1 MSGRRFLNGIGMAT
15 AVATV
20 GLLSATAV
28 GQQAAQTRTT
38 SWGHPDL
45 QGTWSYGVSTPLERP
60 SQLGN
65 KAFLSAD
72 EAASQ
77 NEENAALKDRPVR
90 PGDTGAY
97 NQFWMDVRTVN
108 RNLRTSLIA
117 DPPDGRLPFKP
128 EVAAARAKRAQY
140 LQSNPADSWVDRS
153 LQERCLV
160 YHGVPPVPSNYN
172 NLWQIIQTREA
183 VVILAENIHDVRT
196 IYLDGRPHLSSAIRQ
211 WHGDSRGRWEG
222 QTLVVETTNYR
233 DRSAFPSA
241 AATGFTSERTRA
253 IERFTRVDDR
263 TINYE
268 YVIEDPA
275 LFARSWTVQ
284 MPLAKTSDKIFEY
297 ACHEGNRGL
306 QNILAGARSDES
318 EGR

>member
-1 MSGRRFLNGIGMAT
+1 MLTTVAAIGSMSATTAGQQGAQSGRT
-15 AVATV
+15 P
-20 GLLSATAV
+20 
-28 GQQAAQTRTT
+28 
-38 SWGHPDL
+38 WGDPDL

-60 SQLGN
+60 AQLAG
-65 KAFLSAD
+65 KEFLTAD
-72 EAASQ
+72 EAAAV
-77 NEENAALKDRPVR
+77 NTENASLKDRPLR

-108 RNLRTSLIA
+108 RNLRTSLIS

-128 EVAAARAKRAQY
+128 EVAAARKKRAEY
-140 LQSNPADSWVDRS
+140 LEKNPADSWVDRS

-183 VVILAENIHDVRT
+183 VVILAENIHSVRT
-196 IYLDGRPHLSSAIRQ
+196 IYLDGRPHLSPAIRQ

-222 QTLVVETTNYR
+222 QTLVVETTNYK

-241 AATGFTSERTRA
+241 AATGFTSDQTRA
-253 IERFTRVDDR
+253 IERFTRVDDG

-268 YVIEDPA
+268 YTIEDPV
-275 LFARSWTVQ
+275 LFSRPWTVQ
-284 MPLAKTSDKIFEY
+284 LPLAKTSDKIFEY

-306 QNILAGARSDES
+306 ENILLGARSN
-318 EGR
+318 EGDAR